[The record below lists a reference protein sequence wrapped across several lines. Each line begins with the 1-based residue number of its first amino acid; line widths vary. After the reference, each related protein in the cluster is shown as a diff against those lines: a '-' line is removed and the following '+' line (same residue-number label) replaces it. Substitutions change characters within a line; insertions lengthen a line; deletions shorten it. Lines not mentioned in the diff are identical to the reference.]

1 MAAFYLF
8 PCLPTELRARIWELT
23 VEPRTVEVR
32 GKRMLGSWRK
42 VLHVTSSTPVPAVL
56 QACHEARNLRLYQQA
71 FIFSSA
77 VERRY
82 VWVNFDIDMIS
93 IGDTDFDILEPAEQL
108 LIRQLTI
115 QRKNTFFIFESYELF
130 SNLEEMHII
139 CEDGLM
145 AWQDAWENLPWPCPK
160 KNLRFID
167 KETGQI
173 ALAHVVDFA
182 CGTGL
187 VTFLAET
194 QVGPTGVYQRGYAG
208 GDGTGQFDLI
218 TYAAV
223 LVLLPDPLAAIRRW
237 ASLLRE
243 GGRLVT
249 DMAARDVHVA
259 CADV

>member
-1 MAAFYLF
+1 
-8 PCLPTELRARIWELT
+8 
-23 VEPRTVEVR
+23 
-32 GKRMLGSWRK
+32 MLGSWRK

-93 IGDTDFDILEPAEQL
+93 IGDTDFDIMEPAEQL
-108 LIRQLTI
+108 LIRRLTI

-130 SNLEEMHII
+130 SNLEEMHVI

-173 ALAHVVDFA
+173 A
-182 CGTGL
+182 
-187 VTFLAET
+187 
-194 QVGPTGVYQRGYAG
+194 VGE
-208 GDGTGQFDLI
+208 DLDRMMDEWK
-218 TYAAV
+218 AS
-223 LVLLPDPLAAIRRW
+223 LPDDP
-237 ASLLRE
+237 E
-243 GGRLVT
+243 
-249 DMAARDVHVA
+249 
-259 CADV
+259 